1 MLFYLTD
8 LVTLGCIN
16 GIMVVGLN
24 LQYGY
29 TGLLNVALYTY
40 VAVGAYVAS
49 VTTMGHSTT
58 PNVTYILGWSL
69 PWPVGLLLAGLAAV
83 VVAAIVFSFSV
94 RRLRSDY
101 LAIVTVSTAF
111 ILWNSINSYIPLFD
125 GANGLFNVP
134 QITGSAQISTED
146 YAVIMGALSAVIL
159 ALCMLCSRRIYRSP
173 YGRVLRAI
181 REDEVVATAFGQRVW
196 PAQLWIFLIGAF
208 FAGIAGGLFVYYIS
222 AWSPSAFQPLES
234 FVLLA
239 ALIIGG
245 SGNYWGAL
253 LGAFVIIEGL
263 NEFSRFVPIP
273 ASVNE
278 LAGAIRG
285 ILIGIGLILVLRYR
299 PAGLIPERRL
309 RWYRTAIEKWKWTRK
324 PAEGEV
330 A

>member
-1 MLFYLTD
+1 MLYYLTD

-16 GIMVVGLN
+16 GIMVVALN

-29 TGLLNVALYTY
+29 SGLLNVALYTY
-40 VAVGAYVAS
+40 VAVGAYVAA

-69 PWPVGLLLAGLAAV
+69 PWYVGLLLGGLAAV
-83 VVAAIVFSFSV
+83 AVGAIVFSFSV

-111 ILWNSINSYIPLFD
+111 ILWNSINAYVPLFD

-134 QITGSAQISTED
+134 PITGSAQISTEG
-146 YAVIMGALSAVIL
+146 YALVMGVLSVVLL
-159 ALCMLCSRRIYRSP
+159 AACVLCSRRIYRSP

-181 REDEVVATAFGQRVW
+181 REDEVVAAAFGQRIW
-196 PAQLWIFLIGAF
+196 PAQLWVFLIGSF
-208 FAGIAGGLFVYYIS
+208 FAGVAGGLFVYYIS

-234 FVLLA
+234 FILLA
-239 ALIIGG
+239 ALMIGG

-273 ASVNE
+273 ASLNV

-285 ILIGIGLILVLRYR
+285 IVIGVGLILVLRYR

-309 RWYRTAIEKWKWTRK
+309 RWYRASIEKWTRK
-324 PAEGEV
+324 ASEGGV